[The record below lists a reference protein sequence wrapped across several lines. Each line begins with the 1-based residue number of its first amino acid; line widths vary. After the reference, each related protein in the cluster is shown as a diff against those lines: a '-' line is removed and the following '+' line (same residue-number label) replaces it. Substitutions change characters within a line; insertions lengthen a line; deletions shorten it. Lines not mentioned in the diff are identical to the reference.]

1 MKFVSIACLVSV
13 ATAFSPVN
21 VVPTATTSRMT
32 LRATSSSASETSRRQ
47 LFTNLIVQG
56 GIVATTT
63 LGVSPMVANADV
75 TNKIASSSA
84 LRNVKR
90 SIKQLDTLELY
101 VVNNEY
107 LELKQAIRVA
117 PIAEIR
123 KNCNTLIK
131 GGEDG
136 PDAEKLVEGYNTFI
150 KALESLDGTAS
161 LGSRG
166 RTIPEGQFSE
176 QYKATV
182 AALSDFVKVAEDS
195 VAIPVQYSAESS

>member
-1 MKFVSIACLVSV
+1 MKFTHFVSITCLVNV
-13 ATAFSPVN
+13 ATAFSPVT
-21 VVPTATTSRMT
+21 VTPTTTTST
-32 LRATSSSASETSRRQ
+32 ALEASRRQ
-47 LFTNLIVQG
+47 VFTDLIVQG
-56 GIVATTT
+56 GIAATAFAVA
-63 LGVSPMVANADV
+63 PMVANADV

-90 SIKQLDTLELY
+90 SVKQLDSLELY
-101 VVNNEY
+101 VANNEY

-123 KNCNTLIK
+123 KNCKTLVK

-136 PDAEKLVEGYNTFI
+136 PDADKLEQEYSVFI

-166 RTIPEGQFSE
+166 RTIPEGQFTQ

-182 AALSDFVKVAEDS
+182 TALAEFIKVAEDS
-195 VAIPVQYSAESS
+195 VTIPVQYTEESS